1 VVNEA
6 HTPAN
11 AAGIVFDM
19 VQPRMAAMWHC
30 HVIDGYIDPVFEDVA
45 KKYSGP
51 ATLCQDLTVFNVT
64 PGAVVAR
71 QALVNAVQQATIGPS
86 DNEYKL
92 DGAPHPN
99 PAWWADAEIDWQSML
114 T

>member
-11 AAGIVFDM
+11 AAGIVFEM

-30 HVIDGYIDPVFEDVA
+30 HVVEGYIDSVFEDVA

-51 ATLCQDLTVFNVT
+51 VTLSQDLTVFNVT
-64 PGAVVAR
+64 PGAVVTR
-71 QALVNAVQQATIGPS
+71 QALINPVQQATIGPS
-86 DNEYKL
+86 DNEYAL
-92 DGAPHPN
+92 DGTPHPN
-99 PAWWADAEIDWQSML
+99 PAWWADAAIDWQSML